1 MPGALPLAVVIV
13 YALCLFAFASWAEGH
28 SNADL
33 KRRLRVPAYALAL
46 AVYCTSWTY
55 YGAVGSAVAD
65 GWSYLPIYLGPI
77 LIFVFG
83 HSFLRKLIDAVKSDG
98 ANSISEFIGGRF
110 GKSQSVAALV
120 TILALLGSIPYLAL
134 QLRSLGTTYT
144 LISGG
149 GDSSIAM
156 GVAAV
161 GLALFTMVYGT
172 RRYEAAGRND
182 AVLFAVG
189 FESLLKLGALLVA
202 GVIAI
207 VLLAQSSQTISDKG
221 ILQLARNFEP
231 SNIGIDF
238 FVITLLS
245 MAAIL
250 CLPRQFYMTVIEAE
264 SPGDINRARWP
275 FVGYMVATL
284 LVVFPISAAGLSLLP
299 TETRPDLYVLQL
311 PLSQQLTLPTILIFL
326 GGFSAA
332 TAMVL
337 VETIAL
343 STMISNDLVAPLLV
357 RSERLKGEGDLGRA
371 LLTTRRLAMAAIMLA
386 ALGWA
391 LGIADNQRLAS
402 IGLVAFAA
410 MAQFAPALI
419 LAVLGGNRDASA
431 AKAGLLTGLLV
442 WIYTLA
448 MPQMAGEYWL
458 GGLRGTFADPNALL
472 GIDGLSPIS
481 HGAIWSI
488 GANLVAFSL
497 VTMRR
502 VQTGALP
509 GLLRNTYP
517 DAAPVSNIRELKAVV
532 ARFVGPES
540 VADAFA
546 GLSDEMRIDRAN
558 TRKAE
563 RLIAGVVG
571 LPSAR
576 AFLRSALYGSNLTHD
591 EVARILD
598 DTGQSLRFSKGL
610 LAATLENIDPG
621 VSVVDRDLNIV
632 AWNSRYLEMF
642 EYPADKVKVGAPVA
656 DLIRYNAE
664 RGECGPGEV
673 EAHVEKRLGHMRNGL
688 AHSFERIRPD
698 GRVLKTVGGPM
709 PSGGYVMCFTDVTAE
724 AQALAALERARIELE
739 MRVANR
745 TSELQAANNAL
756 AEADSEKTR
765 FLAAASHDLL
775 QPIHAA
781 RLFAAA
787 LGRQIPDA
795 QGDILGKLDRSIES
809 ADTLLR
815 ALLDISRL
823 DAGGVTPE
831 PKPLQLR
838 ALLAEMAE
846 TFAPLA
852 REKGLSIRIGPS
864 DAVVETDAGLLRSV
878 IQNLLSNAIRYTQD
892 GGIVIG
898 VRRRGNSA
906 RIDVIDTGP
915 GIPID
920 KQQRI
925 FREFERL
932 ANAHEG
938 GIGLGLAIVE
948 RIARVL
954 GARVSLRSEEG
965 RGSRFSI
972 SLPMSNAQPELATQI
987 PLRDGT
993 SDKRLSVMVV
1003 DDDLPNCEAME
1014 SYLAALGH
1022 DISRATSARDAL
1034 KFTSHFDVA
1043 LIDFNLGDK
1052 EDGLWLIGRLRERYP
1067 DARYALVTAARPTEY
1082 SARAKH
1088 AAVPVLRKPVSASEL
1103 EQWLQ
1108 QAMGTGSNRLDV

>member
-1 MPGALPLAVVIV
+1 MPGALPLAVVIT

-28 SNADL
+28 NNANL

-55 YGAVGSAVAD
+55 YGAVGSAVAN

-77 LIFVFG
+77 LVFVFG
-83 HSFLRKLIDAVKSDG
+83 HTFLRKLIDAVKSDG

-149 GDSSIAM
+149 GNASTAM
-156 GVAAV
+156 AVAAV

-189 FESLLKLGALLVA
+189 IESLLKLGALLVA

-207 VLLAQSSQTISDKG
+207 TLIAQSGSAAATGSISR
-221 ILQLARNFEP
+221 LSENFDP
-231 SNIGIDF
+231 SNLGVDF

-245 MAAIL
+245 MAAII
-250 CLPRQFYMTVIEAE
+250 CLPRQFYVTVIEAE
-264 SPGDINRARWP
+264 NSGDITRARWP
-275 FVGYMVATL
+275 FVAYMVATL
-284 LVVFPISAAGLSLLP
+284 VVVLPISAAGMSLLSP
-299 TETRPDLYVLQL
+299 SIKPDLYVLQL
-311 PLSQQLTLPTILIFL
+311 PLSQDMTLATLVVYL

-343 STMISNDLVAPLLV
+343 STMVSNDLVAPLLV

-371 LLTTRRLAMAAIMLA
+371 LLTTRRLAMIATMLA

-391 LGIADNQRLAS
+391 LGIADNQQLAS

-410 MAQFAPALI
+410 MAQFAPALV
-419 LAVLGGNRDASA
+419 LAVLGSNRDSSA
-431 AKAGLLTGLLV
+431 AKAGLITGLIV

-448 MPQMAGEYWL
+448 MPQMAGESWL
-458 GGLRGTFADPNALL
+458 GALRGTPADPNALL

-488 GANLVAFSL
+488 GANLLAFSL

-502 VQTGALP
+502 VQTSALP
-509 GLLRNTYP
+509 GLLRSSYP
-517 DAAPVSNIRELKAVV
+517 GAASVSTIGELKVLV
-532 ARFVGPES
+532 ARFVGPEAT
-540 VADAFA
+540 VDAFEGISGTA
-546 GLSDEMRIDRAN
+546 QIDRAN

-571 LPSAR
+571 MPSAR
-576 AFLRSALYGSNLTHD
+576 AFLRSALYGSNLTHE

-642 EYPADKVKVGAPVA
+642 EYPLGLVKVGAPVA

-673 EAHVEKRLGHMRNGL
+673 ESHVEKRLGHMRNGV
-688 AHSFERIRPD
+688 AHSFERVRPD

-709 PSGGYVMCFTDVTAE
+709 PSGGYVMCFTDVTVE
-724 AQALAALERARIELE
+724 ARALAEVKKARTLLET
-739 MRVANR
+739 RVNER
-745 TSELQAANNAL
+745 TSELHAANLAL
-756 AEADSEKTR
+756 AKADGEKTR

-775 QPIHAA
+775 QPLHAA
-781 RLFAAA
+781 KLFAAA
-787 LGRQIPDA
+787 LRRESSEA
-795 QGDILGKLDRSIES
+795 QKALLGKLDRSIDSGE
-809 ADTLLR
+809 ALLR
-815 ALLDISRL
+815 ALLDISKL
-823 DAGGVTPE
+823 DAGGISPTISVIHLR
-831 PKPLQLR
+831 PL
-838 ALLAEMAE
+838 LLELVEVMS
-846 TFAPLA
+846 PLA
-852 REKGLSIRIGPS
+852 REKDLDIRIGPS
-864 DAVVETDAGLLRSV
+864 DAIVESDAGLLRSI
-878 IQNLLSNAIRYTQD
+878 IQNLLSNAIRYTHK
-892 GGIVIG
+892 GGIIVGI
-898 VRRRGNSA
+898 RHRGDTA

-915 GIPID
+915 GIAKD
-920 KQQRI
+920 KYSLV

-932 ANAHEG
+932 TNAGEG

-948 RIARVL
+948 RTARLL
-954 GARVSLRSEEG
+954 GARISLRSRVG

-972 SLPMSNAQPELATQI
+972 SIDRSRQQVSHLQARRPSTTY
-987 PLRDGT
+987 GT
-993 SDKRLSVMVV
+993 KGYSILVI
-1003 DDDLPNCEAME
+1003 DDDPSNC
-1014 SYLAALGH
+1014 
-1022 DISRATSARDAL
+1022 DAL
-1034 KFTSHFDVA
+1034 KNYLMSCRHNVIVATDPDQALALDTVFDVA
-1043 LIDFNLGDK
+1043 LVDFNLGGTV
-1052 EDGLWLIGRLRERYP
+1052 DGLTLIDQLMSRQPLLR
-1067 DARYALVTAARPTEY
+1067 AALITAAWPEDY
-1082 SARAKH
+1082 GDRAQ
-1088 AAVPVLRKPVSASEL
+1088 ALNIPVFRKPLSVEAL
-1103 EQWLQ
+1103 NDWLTEPRIGI
-1108 QAMGTGSNRLDV
+1108 AAE

>member
-77 LIFVFG
+77 LVFVFG
-83 HSFLRKLIDAVKSDG
+83 HSFLQKLIDAVKSDG

-134 QLRSLGTTYT
+134 QLRSLGTTYA

-149 GDSSIAM
+149 GDASVAM
-156 GVAAV
+156 CVAAV
-161 GLALFTMVYGT
+161 GLAFFTMVYGT

-202 GVIAI
+202 AVIAI
-207 VLLAQSSQTISDKG
+207 WLLTQKSPTISNNG
-221 ILQLARNFEP
+221 ILDLSRNFAP

-238 FVITLLS
+238 FIITLLS

-250 CLPRQFYMTVIEAE
+250 CLPRQFYVTVIEAE
-264 SPGDINRARWP
+264 SARDVTRARWP
-275 FVGYMVATL
+275 FIAYMIATL
-284 LVVFPISAAGLSLLP
+284 LVVLPISAAGMSLLP
-299 TETRPDLYVLQL
+299 PVTRPDLYVLQL
-311 PLSQQLTLPTILIFL
+311 PLSQQMSLPTVLIFL

-343 STMISNDLVAPLLV
+343 STMISNDLVAPILV
-357 RSERLKGEGDLGRA
+357 RSDRLKGDGDLGRA

-391 LGIADNQRLAS
+391 LGIADNERLAS

-419 LAVLGGNRDASA
+419 LAVMGSNRDASA
-431 AKAGLLTGLLV
+431 AKAGLLTGLFV

-448 MPQMAGEYWL
+448 MPQMVGEYWL
-458 GGLRGTFADPNALL
+458 GGLRGTLVDPNALL

-481 HGAIWSI
+481 HGTIWSI

-502 VQTGALP
+502 VQTSALP
-509 GLLRNTYP
+509 GILRNSYP
-517 DAAPVSNIRELKAVV
+517 DATSVSYISELQAVA
-532 ARFVGPES
+532 ARFVGPEAA
-540 VADAFA
+540 ADAFA
-546 GLSDEMRIDRAN
+546 GFSGDAPIDRV
-558 TRKAE
+558 TSRTAE

-576 AFLRSALYGSNLTHD
+576 AFLRSALYGSNLTHE

-632 AWNSRYLEMF
+632 AWNSRYIEMF
-642 EYPADKVKVGAPVA
+642 KYPPGMVKVGAPVA

-664 RGECGPGEV
+664 RGECGPGEID
-673 EAHVEKRLGHMRNGL
+673 AHVAKRLGHMRNGL
-688 AHSFERIRPD
+688 AHSFERVRPD

-739 MRVANR
+739 TRVANR
-745 TSELQAANNAL
+745 TSELQAANSAL

-852 REKGLSIRIGPS
+852 REKGLSIRIGPG

-892 GGIVIG
+892 GGIIIG
-898 VRRRGNSA
+898 VRRRGGSA

-915 GIPID
+915 GIPFD
-920 KQQRI
+920 KQKQI

-938 GIGLGLAIVE
+938 GSGLGLAIVE

-954 GARVSLRSEEG
+954 GARVSLRSEED

-972 SLPMSNAQPELATQI
+972 SLPMSNAQPELAMQI
-987 PLRDGT
+987 PKRDGT
-993 SDKRLSVMVV
+993 FDRRLSVMVV

-1022 DISRATSARDAL
+1022 DILRATSARDAL

-1052 EDGLWLIGRLRERYP
+1052 EDGLSLIGRLRERYP
-1067 DARYALVTAARPTEY
+1067 DAYYALVTAARPTEY
-1082 SARAKH
+1082 SARAKL

-1108 QAMGTGSNRLDV
+1108 QAMGKKSN

>member
-1 MPGALPLAVVIV
+1 MLGALPLAVVIV

-28 SNADL
+28 SNANL
-33 KRRLRVPAYALAL
+33 KRRLRAPAYALAL

-77 LIFVFG
+77 LVFVFG

-110 GKSQSVAALV
+110 GKSQGVAALV
-120 TILALLGSIPYLAL
+120 TIFALLGSIPYLAL

-149 GDSSIAM
+149 GNASTAM
-156 GVAAV
+156 AVAAV

-202 GVIAI
+202 GVIAVMLI
-207 VLLAQSSQTISDKG
+207 TQKQPDNRDQWLCA
-221 ILQLARNFEP
+221 ANPNFEP

-245 MAAIL
+245 MAAII
-250 CLPRQFYMTVIEAE
+250 CLPRQFYVTVIEAE
-264 SPGDINRARWP
+264 SASDITRARWP
-275 FVGYMVATL
+275 FVAYMVATL
-284 LVVFPISAAGLSLLP
+284 IVVLPISAAGLSLLP
-299 TETRPDLYVLQL
+299 PDTRPDLYVLQL
-311 PLSQQLTLPTILIFL
+311 PLSQQMTLPTLLIFL

-343 STMISNDLVAPLLV
+343 STMVSNDLVAPLLV
-357 RSERLKGEGDLGRA
+357 RSDRLKGEGDLGRA
-371 LLTTRRLAMAAIMLA
+371 LLTTRRVAMATIMLA

-402 IGLVAFAA
+402 IGIVAFAA

-431 AKAGLLTGLLV
+431 AKAGLITGLVV

-448 MPQMAGEYWL
+448 MPQMAGQYWL
-458 GGLRGTFADPNALL
+458 NALRGTLADPNALL

-509 GLLRNTYP
+509 GLLRNSYP
-517 DAAPVSNIRELKAVV
+517 DAAPVSTITELKAVV
-532 ARFVGPES
+532 ARFVGPEA
-540 VADAFA
+540 VIDAFA
-546 GLSDEMRIDRAN
+546 GISGEARIDRPN

-576 AFLRSALYGSNLTHD
+576 AFVRSALYGSNLTHE

-621 VSVVDRDLNIV
+621 VSVVDRDLNLV
-632 AWNSRYLEMF
+632 AWNSQYLELF
-642 EYPADKVKVGAPVA
+642 EYPVGMVKVGTPVA

-673 EAHVEKRLGHMRNGL
+673 EPHVAKRLDHMRNGL
-688 AHSFERIRPD
+688 AHSFERVRPD

-724 AQALAALERARIELE
+724 AQALAALERARTELE
-739 MRVANR
+739 MRVTER
-745 TSELQAANNAL
+745 TSELQAANVAL
-756 AEADSEKTR
+756 AEADGKKRVSWRQPAMICCSQYMLPGFSRRRWGGKLLPSR
-765 FLAAASHDLL
+765 KDL
-775 QPIHAA
+775 
-781 RLFAAA
+781 
-787 LGRQIPDA
+787 
-795 QGDILGKLDRSIES
+795 LGKLDRSIES

-831 PKPLQLR
+831 LTPTPVR
-838 ALLAEMAE
+838 ALLIEMVE

-852 REKGLSIRIGPS
+852 REKGLSIRIGPG
-864 DAVVETDAGLLRSV
+864 DATVETDIGLLRSI
-878 IQNLLSNAIRYTQD
+878 IQNFLSNAIRYTRA
-892 GGIVIG
+892 GGIVVG
-898 VRRRGNSA
+898 VRRRAGDA
-906 RIDVIDTGP
+906 RIDVIDSGP
-915 GIPID
+915 GIPAD
-920 KQQRI
+920 KQNKY
-925 FREFERL
+925 F
-932 ANAHEG
+932 AN
-938 GIGLGLAIVE
+938 LNDW
-948 RIARVL
+948 R
-954 GARVSLRSEEG
+954 
-965 RGSRFSI
+965 
-972 SLPMSNAQPELATQI
+972 MS
-987 PLRDGT
+987 
-993 SDKRLSVMVV
+993 
-1003 DDDLPNCEAME
+1003 
-1014 SYLAALGH
+1014 
-1022 DISRATSARDAL
+1022 
-1034 KFTSHFDVA
+1034 
-1043 LIDFNLGDK
+1043 
-1052 EDGLWLIGRLRERYP
+1052 
-1067 DARYALVTAARPTEY
+1067 
-1082 SARAKH
+1082 AK
-1088 AAVPVLRKPVSASEL
+1088 A
-1103 EQWLQ
+1103 
-1108 QAMGTGSNRLDV
+1108 G

>member
-1 MPGALPLAVVIV
+1 MPGALPLAVVII

-28 SNADL
+28 NNAKL
-33 KRRLRVPAYALAL
+33 KQRLRVPAYALAL

-77 LIFVFG
+77 LVFVFG

-149 GDSSIAM
+149 GDASIAM

-207 VLLAQSSQTISDKG
+207 VLLGQSSPTISDSG
-221 ILQLARNFEP
+221 ISQLSRNFEP

-264 SPGDINRARWP
+264 SAGDIIRARWP
-275 FVGYMVATL
+275 FVAYMVATL
-284 LVVFPISAAGLSLLP
+284 IVVLPISAAGLSLLP
-299 TETRPDLYVLQL
+299 PETRPDLYVLQL
-311 PLSQQLTLPTILIFL
+311 PLSQQMTLPTILIFL

-419 LAVLGGNRDASA
+419 LAVLGSNRDASA
-431 AKAGLLTGLLV
+431 AKAGLLTGLV
-442 WIYTLA
+442 FWIYTLA

-458 GGLRGTFADPNALL
+458 AGLRGTLADPNALL

-509 GLLRNTYP
+509 GLLRNSYP
-517 DAAPVSNIRELKAVV
+517 DAASVSNIRELKAVV

-540 VADAFA
+540 AADAFA
-546 GLSDEMRIDRAN
+546 DVPSEARIDRSN

-591 EVARILD
+591 EVAQILD

-642 EYPADKVKVGAPVA
+642 EYPTGVVKVGAPVA

-688 AHSFERIRPD
+688 AHSFERVRPD

-709 PSGGYVMCFTDVTAE
+709 PSGGYVMCLTDVTAE

-739 MRVANR
+739 SRVAER
-745 TSELQAANNAL
+745 TSELQSANLAL

-838 ALLAEMAE
+838 ALLMELVE

-852 REKGLSIRIGPS
+852 HEKGLSIRIGPG
-864 DAVVETDAGLLRSV
+864 DAIVETDPGLLRSI
-878 IQNLLSNAIRYTQD
+878 IQNFLSNGIRYTQE
-892 GGIVIG
+892 GGILLG
-898 VRRRGNSA
+898 VRRRGDMA

-915 GIPID
+915 GIAAD
-920 KQQRI
+920 KQKQI

-932 ANAHEG
+932 ANSKEG

-948 RIARVL
+948 RTARVL
-954 GARVSLRSEEG
+954 NARISLRSREG

-972 SLPMSNAQPELATQI
+972 SLPLSNVAPEQTVPV
-987 PLRDGT
+987 PLYEPASSG
-993 SDKRLSVMVV
+993 RLSVMVV

-1022 DISRATSARDAL
+1022 RIVQATSARDAL
-1034 KFTSHFDVA
+1034 ALAADFDVA

-1052 EDGLWLIGRLRERYP
+1052 EDGLWLIARLRERNP
-1067 DARYALVTAARPTEY
+1067 NARYGLVTASHPNEY
-1082 SARAKH
+1082 STRPEFTN
-1088 AAVPVLRKPVSASEL
+1088 VSVLRKPVSASDL
-1103 EQWLQ
+1103 EQWLHADAETLASLQ
-1108 QAMGTGSNRLDV
+1108 I